1 MSSSDPGTDSMDPLK
16 LTPGSE
22 QDRDDSVERYC
33 VCRSTDVSTFMI
45 GCDNCNEW
53 YHGACI
59 GVTQHDAQSIKKFF
73 CKICQE
79 KNSSL
84 HNEYKSKK
92 SKEKSHHHRSDRHE
106 GGSTERRERSEDKS
120 EHSEKT
126 HRSEKSGKHE
136 TSHKSGERSHQ
147 KSSGDRHHH
156 HKKHKDR
163 KEHKDKDKKKS
174 QKKPTIV
181 KPLPVVLTS
190 EEEEEP
196 GHCLYNMDDCGRCEY
211 CKANSNKKKSSR
223 RCGKCEA
230 CHRTEDCS
238 TCDFCKDMKKFGGP
252 NRIRQKCRLRQCHN
266 LGLLHGGGK
275 TKLKKRDSYDDVTDR
290 TVTESERSQYSD
302 CENPLYDSRLDDLDM
317 ELDENSRPSFDPYKP
332 REKRSS
338 DSEYSS
344 PLGKRAKT
352 KKDKHKK
359 TGKTQREK
367 SRKLKQKHSEA
378 PCEETEVREDEP
390 RQCYGPGCIE
400 MARQGSKYCSD
411 ECGLKLATNR
421 IFEILPQRIQGWQ
434 TSACIA
440 EENNKLALE
449 KIRRDQQNA
458 RQKLVELD
466 LRHQEL
472 STLVER
478 ATRATI
484 SPDLESLEGEE
495 ETELSVYCVTC
506 GHEINQRSALK
517 HMEKCFAK
525 YESQTS
531 FGSIYKTRIE
541 GNSMFCDYYNPQSQ
555 TYCKRLKVL
564 CPEHSKE
571 PKVGADDV
579 CGCPLVKGLFEE
591 SGDFCRVSKRKC
603 NKHISWEKL
612 RRAEIDMERLRQWMK
627 LDDLFEQERNIR
639 MAMASRSGVLG
650 LMLHQTIDHDP
661 MNPVKIPSQ

>member
-1 MSSSDPGTDSMDPLK
+1 MEEGAEK
-16 LTPGSE
+16 
-22 QDRDDSVERYC
+22 YC
-33 VCRSTDVSTFMI
+33 ICRSTDVSTFMI

-73 CKICQE
+73 CQICQE
-79 KNSSL
+79 KDPSL

-92 SKEKSHHHRSDRHE
+92 SKEKSHHHRSDKHE
-106 GGSTERRERSEDKS
+106 GGSTERRERSEDRS
-120 EHSEKT
+120 EHGEKSQ
-126 HRSEKSGKHE
+126 RSEKSSKHE
-136 TSHKSGERSHQ
+136 KSHKSGERTHQ
-147 KSSGDRHHH
+147 KGSNDHHHH

-163 KEHKDKDKKKS
+163 KEHKEHKKS
-174 QKKPTIV
+174 LKKASVV
-181 KPLPVVLTS
+181 KPPPVEVTS
-190 EEEEEP
+190 EEEGEHAWEH
-196 GHCLYNMDDCGRCEY
+196 GGEHGGGCLYNMEDCGRCDY
-211 CKANSNKKKSSR
+211 CKSNSNKKKSSR

-266 LGLLHGGGK
+266 LGLLHSGGK
-275 TKLKKRDSYDDVTDR
+275 MKPKKRDCDDMADR

-302 CENPLYDSRLDDLDM
+302 CENQLYDTSLDDIDTQM
-317 ELDENSRPSFDPYKP
+317 DENSRPSFDTYKQ

-338 DSEYSS
+338 ESEYSS
-344 PLGKRAKT
+344 PAGKRAKT

-359 TGKTQREK
+359 TDKTQKQK
-367 SRKLKQKHSEA
+367 SRKPKQKHSEV
-378 PCEETEVREDEP
+378 PSEEVGGEAREDEP
-390 RQCYGPGCIE
+390 RQCYGPGCVE

-434 TSACIA
+434 TTACIA

-449 KIRRDQQNA
+449 KIRREQQNA
-458 RQKLVELD
+458 RQRLVELD

-472 STLVER
+472 SALVER
-478 ATRATI
+478 ATKAIIAPEQET
-484 SPDLESLEGEE
+484 DGEE

-571 PKVGADDV
+571 PKVGSDDV
-579 CGCPLVKGLFEE
+579 CGCPLVRELFEE
-591 SGDFCRVSKRKC
+591 TDDFCRVLKRKC
-603 NKHISWEKL
+603 NRHISWEKL